1 MSDQEKTV
9 QEKNT
14 EDMIDITE
22 LVMDYFR
29 IFRRMWAWV
38 LILTILG
45 AGIFYIRARIQY
57 TPMYTASATFTINI
71 RQDQQGSGDSGS
83 TTFFDNS
90 TAEQMAKTF
99 PYILTSGVL
108 KRKIAKDMGTQ
119 AVTGNIKAS
128 VAENTNLLT
137 ISVTDRDAGRAY
149 AILQSVVENY
159 PSISEVIVGKINM
172 EMLDETG
179 IPPEPDNPKD
189 FGGSA
194 KKGAVLGFLLA
205 AVWTGILVIT
215 RRTIRKESDVHKWM
229 HTRCLGT
236 IPEVARKRRSK
247 ANRSAQTRL
256 ALTEPKVEEVLQE
269 PLRIIRN
276 KIEYHARE
284 YHRKTFLVTSALA
297 GEGKSTVAVNLALS
311 LAQAGKKVVLIDCD
325 LRHPSDRQLLG
336 VEDGAGLG
344 EVLERKV
351 KLQDSLMTAASIGLG
366 KELSFLFLPGGE
378 SLDDGSELLGTERMK
393 AIIKKMEE
401 WADYVI
407 LDSAPAGLLTD
418 AVVLAQ
424 YADGAIFVVRKD
436 FARVDHIMDGMEHL
450 AESKIQIIGGI
461 LNGV

>member
-108 KRKIAKDMGTQ
+108 KRKIAKDMGTE

-189 FGGSA
+189 FGGSV

-215 RRTIRKESDVHKWM
+215 RRTIRKEADVHKWM

-236 IPEVARKRRSK
+236 IPEVTRKRRSK

-256 ALTEPKVEEVLQE
+256 VLTEPKVEEVLQE

-325 LRHPSDRQLLG
+325 LRHPSDRQILG
-336 VEDGAGLG
+336 VEEGTGLG